1 MAKAKVTRK
10 WLNENYYCCAAGYAD
25 LQHLF
30 YNISPDYYTC
40 GVYGWNMDAYVID
53 GYCVTTGYRGTINN
67 SQNHYTYS
75 LGREYDEKA
84 RKITENRSDFTTEGC
99 KKYNEQLAALQRE
112 FIAKVFKE

>member
-25 LQHLF
+25 LYYLF

-53 GYCVTTGYRGTINN
+53 GYCVTTGYRGMINN

-75 LGREYDEKA
+75 IGREYNERA
-84 RKITENRSDFTTEGC
+84 RKIIEKGC
-99 KKYNEQLAALQRE
+99 EKRNEQLAALQRE
-112 FIAKVFKE
+112 FIAEVFKK

>member
-10 WLNENYYCCAAGYAD
+10 WLTENYYCCAVGYEE

-53 GYCVTTGYRGTINN
+53 GYCVTTGYRGMINN
-67 SQNHYTYS
+67 SKNNYTHS

-84 RKITENRSDFTTEGC
+84 RKIIENRSAFTTEGY
-99 KKYNEQLAALQRE
+99 KKYNEQLILLQKE